1 MWLYMLYQYNDT
13 VDKNE
18 ESHWQKYTAVA
29 DGKLLITIELVYEAQ
44 QGSESGD

>member
-1 MWLYMLYQYNDT
+1 MWLDMLYHYNDS

-29 DGKLLITIELVYEAQ
+29 DGKLLITIELVNEAQ
-44 QGSESGD
+44 EGGESGD